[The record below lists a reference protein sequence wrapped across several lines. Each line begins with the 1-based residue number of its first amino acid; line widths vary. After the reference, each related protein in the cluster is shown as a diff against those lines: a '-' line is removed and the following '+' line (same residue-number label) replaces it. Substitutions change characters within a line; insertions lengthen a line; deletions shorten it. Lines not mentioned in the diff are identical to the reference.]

1 MQIADLQAPKSMILE
16 ESIEERAFRIIVGS
30 HENNLNSSKNMI
42 IPVIPYDGEEANRVM
57 NIAYPSED
65 RPAKVYNT
73 FEGEKIV
80 DLGFSVDAEER
91 EPDILRQH
99 SKGRQDDSRTVIEE
113 KQDDTID
120 DYLGDREQIITL
132 DDMLRFDRL
141 RLGIEMMHVVEC
153 EDCQEEIH
161 EGDSPL
167 DSEDLEGECPKG
179 NASIVHETCS
189 TDDYNDEDLL
199 LPLPG
204 QLITPTHDFA
214 YECDSKIDFE
224 RQVSMDSSVSSA
236 FTAASSV
243 ISSSPSIMKL
253 KARKRVLERYLR
265 DNNLKNLKIGSV
277 TVAA

>member
-1 MQIADLQAPKSMILE
+1 MILE
-16 ESIEERAFRIIVGS
+16 ESIEERAFRIIFGS
-30 HENNLNSSKNMI
+30 HENNLNLSKNMI

-65 RPAKVYNT
+65 RPAKVYNN

-80 DLGFSVDAEER
+80 ELGFSADAEER
-91 EPDILRQH
+91 EPNILRQY
-99 SKGRQDDSRTVIEE
+99 SKGRRDDGRTMIEE
-113 KQDDTID
+113 KQDDAID

-132 DDMLRFDRL
+132 DDMLRFDRM
-141 RLGIEMMHVVEC
+141 RLGIEMMHVLER

-167 DSEDLEGECPKG
+167 DSEDLEDKCPER
-179 NASIVHETCS
+179 NASIAHEKCT
-189 TDDYNDEDLL
+189 TDEYNDEDVL

-224 RQVSMDSSVSSA
+224 RQDSMDSSVSSA
-236 FTAASSV
+236 FTTASSV

-253 KARKRVLERYLR
+253 KARKRVLERYLS
-265 DNNLKNLKIGSV
+265 DNSLKNFKFGSV
-277 TVAA
+277 TAAA